1 MAEMDFS
8 YSEAKARL
16 DEIVAEVRR
25 KDISLEKSLDLLEEA
40 GRLASHCTDLIDQ
53 ADAADVVSLEAEEP
67 GVSSAND
74 GEISSESAQPEEPA
88 VAAE

>member
-1 MAEMDFS
+1 MADKDYS

-25 KDISLEKSLDLLEEA
+25 KDVSLEKSLDLLEEA

-53 ADAADVVSLEAEEP
+53 ADSVAFIDGDAPE
-67 GVSSAND
+67 GVASSD
-74 GEISSESAQPEEPA
+74 GSDGSDSVPA
-88 VAAE
+88 VDGTAAAAGE

>member
-1 MAEMDFS
+1 MAEKDFT

-25 KDISLEKSLDLLEEA
+25 KDVSLEKSLDLLEEA

-53 ADAADVVSLEAEEP
+53 ADSVSFGDGEEP
-67 GVSSAND
+67 VAEPSVDVADAEAVD
-74 GEISSESAQPEEPA
+74 GGASTAGE
-88 VAAE
+88 